1 MKISLLLLSCIVFLY
16 ASNTAFS
23 SDSAALVEKLTAI
36 EEASLAKIKVA
47 ADSLASISDAVI
59 ASSGVKTGKSPI
71 AAELLSK
78 QNGVEDAGGDGSKAL
93 KKEKMISTQ
102 EPKLAKKSRAAVT
115 SGNPT
120 KSTSAVT
127 SSRSSTPSVSER
139 RNPFASPNQ
148 GGASRGL
155 LPEGVVVFG
164 QNPNDNVEWGDIP
177 HIQVTGFM
185 SARGKQVACAYVGGL
200 GNTILQEGDRVIIP
214 NVPGGKEKKTDWF
227 MVKQIGENSMT
238 ILLADGSMVSG
249 RLF

>member
-1 MKISLLLLSCIVFLY
+1 MKVSLLLLSCIAFLF

-23 SDSAALVEKLTAI
+23 SDSAVLVEKLTAI
-36 EEASLAKIKVA
+36 EEASIAKIKVA
-47 ADSLASISDAVI
+47 ADSLSSISGAVI
-59 ASSGVKTGKSPI
+59 ESSGVKTGKSPV
-71 AAELLSK
+71 AAEILSK
-78 QNGVEDAGGDGSKAL
+78 QNGVGDVSVVTSKAPV
-93 KKEKMISTQ
+93 KKEAITTQ
-102 EPKLAKKSRAAVT
+102 GTKSAKKSRATVT
-115 SGNPT
+115 TGTPT
-120 KSTSAVT
+120 RSTSAING
-127 SSRSSTPSVSER
+127 SRSSTPVVSER

-148 GGASRGL
+148 GGASRGV